1 VLDRRIHEDNNRAE
15 RDLRP
20 TVIARKV
27 SFGASSHAGAE
38 ARSVLMPMLNA
49 LNKRRK
55 NISLE
60 SVSKDILDGFTGK
73 CPHDVTSLI
82 PAPPGQSV

>member
-1 VLDRRIHEDNNRAE
+1 MLDRRIHEDNNRAE

-27 SFGASSHAGAE
+27 SFGSSSHAGAK

-49 LNKRRK
+49 LNKRRG
-55 NISLE
+55 NISFE
-60 SVSKDILDGFTGK
+60 SVFKGILDGFAGK
-73 CPHDVTSLI
+73 PHMTSRH
-82 PAPPGQSV
+82 